1 MRLIAK
7 YIGFPIQDYVK
18 KTSILPTL
26 RFLLESQYWDEEQMY
41 HYRLKKLQRLVQY
54 AYRHVQY
61 YTELFNNHDIMPD
74 DIKTLDDIEK
84 IPILTK
90 ELARANQHK
99 LISDIVNVRTVKKGK
114 TGGTTGS
121 PLIVYKDTNDRTFTW
136 ASYYRWYDWM
146 GIKKEDKAI
155 TLWGER
161 AVLKS
166 SIKGIVYQNIK
177 DWIQNNK
184 IISAFSLNE
193 MTLPSV
199 YEEIMK
205 YNPILIKGY
214 LSALILIAKFMQS
227 NNLPHNQNLLAIS
240 STTETLLPMYR
251 ALLEK
256 VFCVPVYDQYGC
268 GENSAISYECGK
280 HHGLHVNEEHV
291 IVECLDDNDD
301 HVIEKRGR
309 LIITSL
315 DNFVMPFIRY
325 ENGDEATLHK
335 AKCLCGVKSQ
345 LMSSINGRTTDTITL
360 KDGSKVHGVFF
371 TDILFEMGITTD
383 LISRFQI
390 YQYSSG
396 AIDFILE
403 TKNKISEKLLHDLES
418 ESLRFLKSVNIKLV
432 EFIPN
437 EPNGKFKYIKSQMH

>member
-7 YIGFPIQDYVK
+7 YIGFPIQDYAK
-18 KTSILPTL
+18 NTRILPTL
-26 RFLLESQYWDEEQMY
+26 NFLRESQYWDEDKMN
-41 HYRLKKLQRLVQY
+41 HYRLQKLQRLVYY
-54 AYRHVQY
+54 AYKHVQY
-61 YTELFNNHDIMPD
+61 YTELFNNHGIMPD
-74 DIKTLDDIEK
+74 DIRTLDDIEK

-90 ELARANQHK
+90 DLARANQQK
-99 LISDIVNVRTVKKGK
+99 LVSDNINVSTVKKGK

-121 PLIVYKDTNDRTFTW
+121 PLIIYKDTNDRTFAW

-146 GIKKEDKAI
+146 EIKKEDKAI
-155 TLWGER
+155 ILWGDST
-161 AVLKS
+161 VLKS
-166 SIKGIVYQNIK
+166 NIKGMVYQNIK

-184 IISAFSLNE
+184 RISTFSLNE
-193 MTLPSV
+193 ITLPAV
-199 YEEIMK
+199 YEEMMK
-205 YNPILIKGY
+205 YNPTLIRGY
-214 LSALILIAKFMQS
+214 LSALILIAKYMQA
-227 NNLPHNQNLLAIS
+227 NNLSPKKNLRAIS

-251 ALLEK
+251 SLLQQ

-268 GENSAISYECGK
+268 GENSAISYECAK
-280 HHGLHVNEEHV
+280 HQGLHVNEEHV
-291 IVECLDDNDD
+291 IVECLDDNDE
-301 HVIEKRGR
+301 HVLEKRGR

-335 AKCLCGVKSQ
+335 AKCPCGVKSQ
-345 LMSSINGRTTDTITL
+345 LMSSIEGRTIDAITL

-396 AIDFILE
+396 AVDFILE
-403 TKNKISEKLLHDLES
+403 TQNEISEKLLRNLES
-418 ESLRFLKSVNIKLV
+418 ELLRYIKSVNIKLV

-437 EPNGKFKYIKSQMH
+437 EPNGKYKYIKSEIN